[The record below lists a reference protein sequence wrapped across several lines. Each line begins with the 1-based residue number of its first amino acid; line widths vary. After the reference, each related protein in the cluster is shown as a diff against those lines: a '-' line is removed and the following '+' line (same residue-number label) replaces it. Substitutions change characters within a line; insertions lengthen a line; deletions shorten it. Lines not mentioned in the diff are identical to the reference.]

1 LSDTEKLF
9 TSYDIQTCLFDL
21 RRVEYFR
28 KAIFNM
34 VRPGDIVVDGGSG
47 SGVLG
52 MLAAQAGAARVYCV
66 EINPEHVEVIEENAA
81 RNDMSGTIVAMA
93 GDASRCDLPEDVDVI
108 VSEVISA
115 GFFYEPQLQ
124 ILNNLRRFLKVGG
137 SVIPIA
143 MDNYIELI
151 HAQEKLYDL
160 TFTYEP
166 RFRPLKGDTSLTE
179 PSLYLSTTFG
189 TSTETSISA
198 QARLLATSS
207 GTANAVRISYR
218 IQFEPGQWVDEPTE
232 FLMNPQIIFL
242 PEPVRLTEKK
252 KYVLSIAYE
261 SSSAPLSAKID
272 VRS

>member
-9 TSYDIQTCLFDL
+9 TSYDIQTCLYDQ
-21 RRVEYFR
+21 RRVEYLR
-28 KAIFNM
+28 KAIFNT

-52 MLAAQAGAARVYCV
+52 MFAAQAGAARVYCV
-66 EINPEHVEVIEENAA
+66 EINPEHARVIEENAA
-81 RNDMSGTIVAMA
+81 RNNMGGTIVAMA
-93 GDASRCDLPEDVDVI
+93 ADASRCDLPEDVDVI

-137 SVIPIA
+137 AVIPIA

-151 HAQEKLYDL
+151 HAQEELYGL

-166 RFRPLKGDTSLTE
+166 RFRPLEGDRSLTE
-179 PSLYLSTTFG
+179 PSLYLSTMFG
-189 TSTETSISA
+189 TSTETSIST

-218 IQFEPGQWVDEPTE
+218 IQFEPGQWADEPTE

-242 PEPVRLTEKK
+242 PEPVKLIENQH
-252 KYVLSIAYE
+252 YVLSISYE
-261 SSSAPLSAKID
+261 SSSSPLTCKID
-272 VRS
+272 IRS